1 MNIVA
6 SSVVRLASTLPTGS
20 LTRQVMLF
28 HLRDAASPSG
38 SNKAGR
44 DNYARSQFLAGLSGD
59 APARVEA
66 AMKRGGESIAR
77 YEALLAER
85 GGLDDPDSRARLDGG
100 LTAGLMQIPMW
111 GWDAGFFTAVSRGA
125 SAVMGKAVDEASKY
139 QPALKGVTGE
149 DLASVQSYGG
159 LQWPGDRF
167 DDRVSAFPDVPK
179 SDPRSKIRGRYV
191 PRDPDD
197 FAYPLGESIYYA
209 VGEQARKQS
218 KISLTW
224 ILSTLYRTSRN
235 NTRDWARSVDAGR
248 YLPFPQDVE
257 GTEFVP
263 VPGYEG
269 DGSFSLDYL
278 AREFYLAAIGKR
290 MDRALASNP
299 TQAWLWSSIMR
310 GLDDRKNFVRTTGD
324 GGLSVRQKPLVDWL
338 RTSDAPMIEIP
349 NLDDYIPEDSE
360 LEAADLDLEGKSW
373 SEVKQILERS
383 LGLSSA
389 QAQKILNR
397 AVSPSRISRAF
408 AKMVPKMQRAFNDLS
423 DAEIYRGLPKDMRD
437 MYADPEIRSVW
448 LSEVRRRKK
457 SASARRVAKD
467 WIQKAVKKPGR
478 LHKHFG
484 IPEDEDIP
492 VAKIKGEITKLKKKA
507 ERSTEETSL
516 LRALNMA
523 LTLKDMSKK
532 KAGIMG
538 KRKARV
544 DDKALGKA
552 VLDAVGLARTS
563 DLLRGNDLNRYFY
576 TLEAIGNNLLK
587 KGIRRLPSGQR
598 WTDAEAREMLFENRE
613 LAAQI
618 QRDLSMI
625 RGYDVRQLADILTVL
640 ADLQEKMDR

>member
-6 SSVVRLASTLPTGS
+6 SSVVRLASTLPAGS

-28 HLRDAASPSG
+28 HLRGAASLSVPG
-38 SNKAGR
+38 ERTKEGR

-77 YEALLAER
+77 YEALLEER
-85 GGLDDPDSRARLDGG
+85 GGLDDPDTRW
-100 LTAGLMQIPMW
+100 GLMQIPVW

-209 VGEQARKQS
+209 VGEQARGQS
-218 KISLTW
+218 KINLNW
-224 ILSTLYRTSRN
+224 ILSTLYQTSRN
-235 NTRDWARSVDAGR
+235 NTRGWARSVDAGR

-299 TQAWLWSSIMR
+299 TQAWLWSSILR
-310 GLDDRKNFVRTTGD
+310 GLEDRKNFVRTTGD

-338 RTSDAPMIEIP
+338 RMSDAPMIEIP
-349 NLDDYIPEDSE
+349 NLDEYIPEDSD
-360 LEAADLDLEGKSW
+360 LAAEDLDLEGKSW

-467 WIQKAVKKPGR
+467 WIQKAVEKPGR
-478 LHKHFG
+478 LHEFFG

-492 VAKIKGEITKLKKKA
+492 VAKIKGEIAKLKKKE
-507 ERSTEETSL
+507 ERSAEETSL

-523 LTLKDMSKK
+523 LTLKGMNKGAAKWSSE
-532 KAGIMG
+532 
-538 KRKARV
+538 RRLLS
-544 DDKALGKA
+544 ALGSVSEA
-552 VLDAVGLARTS
+552 ISQVSLLARETPHARQS
-563 DLLRGNDLNRYFY
+563 ADRALSL
-576 TLEAIGNNLLK
+576 LEA
-587 KGIRRLPSGQR
+587 
-598 WTDAEAREMLFENRE
+598 AEQVLGRDTS
-613 LAAQI
+613 
-618 QRDLSMI
+618 RDLSLP
-625 RGYDVRQLADILTVL
+625 GYR
-640 ADLQEKMDR
+640 

>member
-6 SSVVRLASTLPTGS
+6 SSVVRLASTLPAGS
-20 LTRQVMLF
+20 LVRQVMLF
-28 HLRDAASPSG
+28 HLRGAASLSVPG
-38 SNKAGR
+38 DRTKEGR

-77 YEALLAER
+77 YEALLEER
-85 GGLDDPDSRARLDGG
+85 GGLDDPDTRW
-100 LTAGLMQIPMW
+100 GLMQIPIW

-209 VGEQARKQS
+209 VGEQARGQS
-218 KISLTW
+218 KISLNW

-278 AREFYLAAIGKR
+278 AREFYLSAIGKR

-310 GLDDRKNFVRTTGD
+310 GLEDRKNFIRTTRD
-324 GGLSVRQKPLVDWL
+324 GGLSVRQKPMVDWL

-349 NLDDYIPEDSE
+349 NLESYIPEDSE

-467 WIQKAVKKPGR
+467 WIQKAVEKPGR

-492 VAKIKGEITKLKKKA
+492 VAKIKGEVTKLKKKA
-507 ERSTEETSL
+507 ERSVEETSL

-552 VLDAVGLARTS
+552 VLDAVQLARTS
-563 DLLRGNDLNRYFY
+563 TLVPKYSDSGLTIYLATLN
-576 TLEAIGNNLLK
+576 TIGNLLLK

-613 LAAQI
+613 LAAEI
-618 QRDLSMI
+618 QGALARI
-625 RGYDVRQLADILTVL
+625 RGYDVRQLADILMVL